1 MYRFLLLLLIAAA
14 GCSGHKADP
23 DEVLKIFSRHSCA
36 EADPAVLRKA
46 VEAGK
51 PALLRSIDPYAV
63 IFPPG
68 RRTVQDYPGAL
79 KASAG
84 LVLWKT
90 AAGLEAVEIYPGSP
104 AAKAGLVPGD
114 IIKDLDGKAGA
125 DLTGPE
131 TAGIM
136 AGRRGTE
143 LKLDG
148 EKKSGGPLALTL
160 TREIAGFPLVWGF
173 MVPGEKTGYLRLA
186 SFSAKTPESVKK
198 EIEALT
204 AAGARSVIIDL
215 RHNYGGSLDALSETL
230 GLFAAGPKTLFK
242 AVSRHPGYSSDFA
255 AQKAGPFAGLKLALL
270 TDSGT
275 VSRAEIFAASLKEEG
290 RAFTVG
296 GYTPGNVAVTKT
308 FRLNKGG
315 ALRLTVAKLAPPS
328 GADLS
333 DKGVPPDVPVEDPLD
348 GEYAFTADFPPAL
361 ASADPVIQAALKKLK

>member
-1 MYRFLLLLLIAAA
+1 
-14 GCSGHKADP
+14 
-23 DEVLKIFSRHSCA
+23 
-36 EADPAVLRKA
+36 
-46 VEAGK
+46 
-51 PALLRSIDPYAV
+51 
-63 IFPPG
+63 
-68 RRTVQDYPGAL
+68 VQ
-79 KASAG
+79 
-84 LVLWKT
+84 V
-90 AAGLEAVEIYPGSP
+90 YPGSP
-104 AAKAGLVPGD
+104 AAKAGLTAGD
-114 IIKDLDGKAGA
+114 LLKNMDGKAA
-125 DLTGPE
+125 QDLTAPQV
-131 TAGIM
+131 AG
-136 AGRRGTE
+136 ALSGRRGTE
-143 LKLDG
+143 LRLDG
-148 EKKSGGPLALTL
+148 EKKGGGPLSVTL

-198 EIEALT
+198 ELEALT
-204 AAGARSVIIDL
+204 AAGARAVIIDL

-255 AQKAGPFAGLKLALL
+255 AKKAGPYAGLKLALL

-290 RAFTVG
+290 RAFTAG
-296 GYTPGNVAVTKT
+296 GYTAGNIAVTKT

-333 DKGVPPDVPVEDPLD
+333 DKGLTPDVPVEDPLD

-361 ASADPVIQAALKKLK
+361 ASADPVILAALKKLK